1 MKALSLFPSVML
13 STEFSHV
20 VILIALSCYKQHG
33 KITQFNHVFFPQSH
47 TYDASS
53 FHSQS
58 NCSVIDCRILITLV
72 SKTDCGEIILHENEL
87 VWKSSQE
94 EAAI

>member
-33 KITQFNHVFFPQSH
+33 KIAQFNHVFFLNPIHMMPRAFIRNQI
-47 TYDASS
+47 
-53 FHSQS
+53 
-58 NCSVIDCRILITLV
+58 VV
-72 SKTDCGEIILHENEL
+72 S
-87 VWKSSQE
+87 
-94 EAAI
+94 